1 MNTEETPTLIPLPA
15 NLEILNDRDSLI
27 IRRKWFSPLAFFL
40 VFFALF
46 WNGFM
51 VVWMGMAIKNGIWV
65 MAAFGSIHAAIGIG
79 LAYFCVASFVNK
91 TDISIDPNHLKVR
104 SYPLPWGRQKKIRV
118 HDIKQLYTK
127 RQVTQGK
134 NGTNVSFRLLV
145 VTNDNREQKLLSGLS
160 DNSQA
165 KFIEHEIESILGLE
179 NLSVAGE
186 YKSD

>member
-1 MNTEETPTLIPLPA
+1 MNTTEEPALTPLPA

-40 VFFALF
+40 VFFVIF

-51 VVWMGMAIKNGIWV
+51 VVWMGMAIKNEIWI

-104 SYPLPWGRQKKIRV
+104 SYPLPWGRQKKISV
-118 HDIKQLYTK
+118 HTIKQLYTK
-127 RQVTQGK
+127 RKVTQGK
-134 NGTNVSFRLLV
+134 NGTSVSFSV
-145 VTNDNREQKLLSGLS
+145 FVITNDNREQKLLSGLS
-160 DNSQA
+160 DDTQA
-165 KFIEHEIESILGLE
+165 KFIEREIESILGIE
-179 NLSVAGE
+179 NVSVAGE
-186 YKSD
+186 HKA